1 MRKEIIILAGLLL
14 SGCTSHVRPNYQV
27 KTPDAAVDT
36 ARAKITPVPRSE
48 LVQCNRNL
56 ESLRTVDVSQYRL
69 YQAEYDSLMKHSAG
83 FLMVKEEVSPEVA
96 ALARPRFQFAL
107 VDLCWRIKNA
117 LANTLLHQA
126 GGEK

>member
-1 MRKEIIILAGLLL
+1 MRYEMILLAGILL
-14 SGCTSHVRPNYQV
+14 SGCSSHVRQNYQI
-27 KTPDAAVDT
+27 KTPDLTADT
-36 ARAKITPVPRSE
+36 VHANKAPAPRSE
-48 LVQCNRNL
+48 LVQCNRDL
-56 ESLRTVDVSQYRL
+56 ESLRTVDISQYRF

-83 FLMVKEEVSPEVA
+83 FLTVKEDVSAEVA

-117 LANTLLHQA
+117 LASTLIHQA